1 MRGSGIPSNNPTI
14 TREVPETVVG
24 RDGRGEA
31 KMKPGDKIN
40 LHYHRQ

>member
-24 RDGRGEA
+24 GDGRGEA
-31 KMKPGDKIN
+31 KMKPGDKMN
-40 LHYHRQ
+40 LHYHKQ